1 MKKYIHNRLEHKNWL
16 RYKKGSH
23 ALRRL
28 PFYIYLSVIN
38 YSASQFPLAK
48 RL

>member
-1 MKKYIHNRLEHKNWL
+1 MKTDLNIRTDLDI
-16 RYKKGSH
+16 KKGSH

>member
-1 MKKYIHNRLEHKNWL
+1 MKTDLNTRTGLDI
-16 RYKKGSH
+16 KKGVMHCADS
-23 ALRRL
+23 L
-28 PFYIYLSVIN
+28 FYIYLSVIN